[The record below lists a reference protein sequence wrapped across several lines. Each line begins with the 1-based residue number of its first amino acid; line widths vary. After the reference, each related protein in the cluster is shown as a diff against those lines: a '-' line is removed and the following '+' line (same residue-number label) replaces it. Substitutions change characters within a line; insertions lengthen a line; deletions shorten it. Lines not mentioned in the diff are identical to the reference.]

1 MSYFVNIS
9 NEAGE
14 DLRQIYLYIAHSL
27 LAPATARAQIAC
39 IKKDIF
45 GLDFMPTMFKRY
57 DKEPWCSRGLR
68 MMPVDKYV
76 VFYLIDEENKVVN
89 VTRIIYGGMD
99 IERQLDE

>member
-1 MSYFVNIS
+1 
-9 NEAGE
+9 
-14 DLRQIYLYIAHSL
+14 
-27 LAPATARAQIAC
+27 
-39 IKKDIF
+39 
-45 GLDFMPTMFKRY
+45 MPTMFKRY

>member
-27 LAPATARAQIAC
+27 LDPATARAQIAC

-45 GLDFMPTMFKRY
+45 GLDFMPTMFK
-57 DKEPWCSRGLR
+57 
-68 MMPVDKYV
+68 
-76 VFYLIDEENKVVN
+76 
-89 VTRIIYGGMD
+89 
-99 IERQLDE
+99 